1 MNITEQIINELKE
14 DSCELYYKKRDILQ
28 KIALLENM
36 IQGADEL
43 KGILKE
49 ELEAILN

>member
-1 MNITEQIINELKE
+1 MNIVEQIINELQE
-14 DSCELYYKKRDILQ
+14 DSCELYYKKRDMLQ
-28 KIALLENM
+28 KITLLENM
-36 IQGADEL
+36 IQESDEL